1 MITRNRMRTAGL
13 LLAVAAAAA
22 VNLRVAAQGARPPDI
37 AGEWRLDSAED
48 PGQPPLADYLGLALN
63 EAGRLRADTTPE
75 SIWGTPE
82 YQCRPHSAPH
92 QWRGVGGARILKDLD
107 PISREIVG
115 YRIQFMRSL
124 DRPIFVDGRPHPPAW
139 APHSWSGFSTGEWI
153 GQTLKV
159 TTTHLKDGYLRRGGP
174 QTSDMLTMTEYISR
188 HDDILSILQVV
199 DDPIYL
205 DEPYVL
211 SITYTYDPNAGPAT
225 ENCSGSAFAENGG
238 QDRHWVPHFLP
249 GQNGAIGEFLKT
261 QTWIPLE
268 PVRGGVKT
276 IYPEYRAVMNGAAA
290 VNNLTVPVS
299 KSANEVTR
307 RIADQSPRDGQVHV
321 LPVQGN
327 IYMLVADGTN
337 ITASIGRDGIAVVNT
352 GSAQMTD
359 KVLAALNELA
369 RSVVSQATTNTC
381 FGANCPGIPSWSSP
395 YFNAVVASPRPARP
409 MRYVINTSAAPEHV
423 GGNETL
429 AASATFR
436 RAGGAAGF
444 GGATRTLGES
454 ATIVAHEGVLATM
467 TSPPDK
473 TPAAPEGAW
482 PVDTFFDEF
491 HKLSEYVNGEP
502 VVLYHAKAANT
513 DGDSFVF
520 FRHSEVIAAGNLF
533 STVSYPYID
542 RAKGGTIQGVID
554 GLNHILDLAVAEYR
568 SQGGTW
574 IVPGRGR
581 LSDTADVAS
590 YRNMLVMIRDRVR
603 DLKTKGMTLDQV
615 KAARPTLDFDGRY
628 GATTGAWTT
637 NMFVEAVY
645 SSLAAE
651 GR

>member
-1 MITRNRMRTAGL
+1 MRQAVVFL
-13 LLAVAAAAA
+13 ALAVATL
-22 VNLRVAAQGARPPDI
+22 VNLRLSAQGGGGRPPDI
-37 AGEWRLDSAED
+37 AGEWRLDSNED

-115 YRIQFMRSL
+115 YRLQFMRSL

-174 QTSDMLTMTEYISR
+174 QTSDMLTMTEYITR

-225 ENCSGSAFAENGG
+225 ENCSGSSFAENGG
-238 QDRHWVPHFLP
+238 RDRHWVPHFLP
-249 GQNGAIGEFLKT
+249 GQNSGIGEFLKT
-261 QTWIPLE
+261 QSWIPFE

-276 IYPEYRAVMNGAAA
+276 IYPEYRSVLAKTAT

-299 KSANEVTR
+299 KSANDVAR
-307 RIADQSPRDGQVHV
+307 QIADQSPRDGQVHV
-321 LPVQGN
+321 MPVQGN
-327 IYMLVADGTN
+327 VYMLIADGTN
-337 ITASIGRDGIAVVNT
+337 ITASVGRDGIAIVNT

-359 KVLAALNELA
+359 KVLTALTELA
-369 RSVVSQATTNTC
+369 KSVVSPPATNTC
-381 FGANCPGIPSWSSP
+381 FGANCPGMPSWSSP

-409 MRYVINTSAAPEHV
+409 IRYVINTSAAPEHV
-423 GGNETL
+423 GGNEKL
-429 AASATFR
+429 AASANFR
-436 RAGGAAGF
+436 RAGGAGGF
-444 GGATRTLGES
+444 GSAVREIGTA
-454 ATIVAHEGVLATM
+454 ATIVAHDGVLTAMST
-467 TSPPDK
+467 PADK
-473 TPAAPEGAW
+473 AAAAPEAAW
-482 PVDTFFDEF
+482 PVDTFFDDF

-502 VVLYHAKAANT
+502 VILYHAKAANT

-533 STVSYPYID
+533 STISYPLID
-542 RAKGGTIQGVID
+542 TAKGGTIQGVID
-554 GLNHILDLAVAEYR
+554 GLNQILDLSVAEYR

-590 YRNMLVMIRDRVR
+590 YRNMLVMIRDRIR
-603 DLKTKGMTLDQV
+603 DLKKQGRTLEQV

-628 GATTGAWTT
+628 GSTTGPWTT
-637 NMFVEAVY
+637 NMFIEAIYKTV
-645 SSLAAE
+645 
-651 GR
+651 